1 MHIGEL
7 SFSIGS
13 CIPSKYMNQGKPLR
27 SSFHQRSLLYHLNHF
42 SLTIHLVS
50 YRPGS
55 WVTKIILDFAG
66 FLMAFSL
73 EIWTYILVFLC
84 VSQGHLL
91 KTSKG
96 HIKVL
101 GPWCS
106 SCCISS
112 CLTESRSSSSLLLLL
127 LLFLSYSFFLG
138 CWAFMVFLNF
148 MNGPSFVKAHGLS
161 LFFMEWAIM

>member
-1 MHIGEL
+1 MHTGEL

-27 SSFHQRSLLYHLNHF
+27 SSFHQRSRLYHLNHF

-50 YRPGS
+50 YGPGS

-73 EIWTYILVFLC
+73 EIWTYISVFLC